1 MRQHTQTIDMFCRE
15 FEFFFFFFLGHK
27 YFVWMFASQRLLKN
41 EALVGRIDF

>member
-15 FEFFFFFFLGHK
+15 FDFFFFFLGHK